1 MDSSGN
7 VYTTGTFTGTSEFD
21 PGTGT
26 ANLMTGGA
34 TNSFISKLSQTAP
47 NLTVSATP
55 LSYTENDPATVI
67 DPTATVTDPDSTDFD
82 RGTLTVSYSASG
94 TADDRLAVRNQGT
107 GSGQISI
114 SANAV
119 SYEGTVIGTITGGT
133 GTTALVIT
141 LNASATPTAVTALLR
156 NLTYA
161 NLSENPSAL
170 PRTVQLT
177 VTDGDGH
184 TSNPVNKTINV
195 TAVND
200 APTLTGNAMLTAV
213 TQNTTNPS
221 GSSLSSLFSSLFNQ

>member
-1 MDSSGN
+1 
-7 VYTTGTFTGTSEFD
+7 
-21 PGTGT
+21 
-26 ANLMTGGA
+26 
-34 TNSFISKLSQTAP
+34 
-47 NLTVSATP
+47 
-55 LSYTENDPATVI
+55 
-67 DPTATVTDPDSTDFD
+67 
-82 RGTLTVSYSASG
+82 
-94 TADDRLAVRNQGT
+94 
-107 GSGQISI
+107 
-114 SANAV
+114 
-119 SYEGTVIGTITGGT
+119 
-133 GTTALVIT
+133 

-221 GSSLSSLFSSLFNQ
+221 GSSLSSLFSSLFNQYSGQNLSRF